1 MIGAVNQHAGD
12 TGRSHLANRY
22 FVRAL
27 HRGWLLDETEAA
39 RRASNLEGA
48 PGRPKL
54 PGGRQSISALTTTQW
69 MVSALDR
76 NRVMP
81 PHSIRFDHIVF
92 KRYAFGVIFL
102 EPSARSFF
110 VHKNFELAGIANTV
124 SGVDIDP
131 NGRHW
136 SSLAC
141 AGPNACLC
149 DQDLNVRSTWRFKP
163 RNTPMHE

>member
-22 FVRAL
+22 FFGSL
-27 HRGWLLDETEAA
+27 HRGWPLDELDETEAA

-54 PGGRQSISALTTTQW
+54 PGGRQSISALTTIQW

-81 PHSIRFDHIVF
+81 LHRRSKFSYECLCCKLGLRLGSEVTWRHDAAHSLATSKRFNVVLAD
-92 KRYAFGVIFL
+92 RD
-102 EPSARSFF
+102 RSR
-110 VHKNFELAGIANTV
+110 
-124 SGVDIDP
+124 SGVR
-131 NGRHW
+131 G
-136 SSLAC
+136 
-141 AGPNACLC
+141 
-149 DQDLNVRSTWRFKP
+149 
-163 RNTPMHE
+163 NT